1 MGKKTPHEFYGVYF
15 PSPRGLQ
22 FSKMGKLGLGW
33 MFLLTGDE
41 PVALILRYLCS
52 QRNFT
57 SLARGPGSVISP
69 ECLCGFCFLKA
80 FHAALE
86 DESENGG
93 FSTAALEP
101 KAQSLLFSALA
112 GKSSHS
118 LLSPSLVS
126 VHTLHTPSLG
136 LSISISG
143 TQPHLE
149 FQTCRCLRHVLML
162 LLPEEERG
170 GSCPVLPLAGPLLG
184 PLLGEQSPDRSPVCS
199 L

>member
-93 FSTAALEP
+93 FPTAALEP

-149 FQTCRCLRHVLML
+149 SPNLQMPKACSHAA
-162 LLPEEERG
+162 PPRG
-170 GSCPVLPLAGPLLG
+170 GKRGVLPGSSTCWAPSWAPAWGA
-184 PLLGEQSPDRSPVCS
+184 VT
-199 L
+199 